1 MVLKNASVVFI
12 FIFILTL
19 FPPHIKIYSII
30 GNIKLPLLNDKKV
43 FILKI
48 NETSRTYSN
57 FSILKS
63 IIKFN
68 ERTVIKHLNYIVD
81 IIDQFTNHVRTLIV
95 KVNRYDLEREDNKL
109 VVIDRISLFTFSHL
123 AH

>member
-1 MVLKNASVVFI
+1 MI
-12 FIFILTL
+12 
-19 FPPHIKIYSII
+19 
-30 GNIKLPLLNDKKV
+30 KKV

-68 ERTVIKHLNYIVD
+68 ERTVIKRLNYIVD